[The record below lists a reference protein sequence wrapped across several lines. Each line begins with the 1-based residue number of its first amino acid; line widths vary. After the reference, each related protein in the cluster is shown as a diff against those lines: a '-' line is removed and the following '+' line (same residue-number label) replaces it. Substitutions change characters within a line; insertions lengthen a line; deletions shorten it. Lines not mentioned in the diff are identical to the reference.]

1 MVFTDKIN
9 IVMHHSSQGMY
20 KKNILSKS
28 LNMEVFRSSIGVL
41 LIFFLLV
48 VGSRIVGYFEQAA
61 EGNIDPGIIL
71 SVIALRFPDFITLL
85 IPLSFFLG
93 LLITIGRLNSEGE
106 IHGYFSAGLS
116 KFNLIKFLLPQAFI
130 YFFITLVLSLYIAP
144 YTKNLSKDLLVID
157 SFEEQIDAIQSDE
170 IVSLDDGG
178 FLYVQTADEGLIKG
192 VKLFQVDEDNSFIV
206 ISDELLTTEKDK
218 TIELNLKNGS
228 FYGGL
233 FSESSKIISNF
244 NNFNFEIDKNM
255 SQSNDLSLTKLF
267 DYSSASDQATFQWNI
282 SIPITILILLLYGIY
297 ISSSKPREGKFS
309 FMLPGMLIYVSYL
322 SLLILGREFISDN
335 PGSIFNLWFIHG
347 LFILFLFLYAYREK
361 IIFVSF
367 ANLAIQENI
376 YLRYFIGIMIFILFI
391 WMAA

>member
-61 EGNIDPGIIL
+61 DGNIDPGIIL

-178 FLYVQTADEGLIKG
+178 FLYVQTADEGSIKG
-192 VKLFQVDEDNSFIV
+192 VKLFQVDKDNSFIV

-244 NNFNFEIDKNM
+244 NNFNFEIDKNI

-267 DYSSASDQATFQWNI
+267 DYSSSSDQATFQWNI

-309 FMLPGMLIYVSYL
+309 FLLPGMLIYVSYL

-335 PGSIFNLWFIHG
+335 PGSIFNLWFIHV
-347 LFILFLFLYAYREK
+347 LFILFLLLYAYREK

-391 WMAA
+391 WMVA

>member
-28 LNMEVFRSSIGVL
+28 LNIEVFRSSISVL

-144 YTKNLSKDLLVID
+144 YTKNLSKELLVID

-192 VKLFQVDEDNSFIV
+192 VKLFHVDEDNSFIV
-206 ISDELLTTEKDK
+206 ISDELITIEKDK

-244 NNFNFEIDKNM
+244 NNFNFEIDKNI
-255 SQSNDLSLTKLF
+255 SRSNDLSLTKLF
-267 DYSSASDQATFQWNI
+267 DYSSESDKATFQWNV

-322 SLLILGREFISDN
+322 SLLILGRELISDN
-335 PGSIFNLWFIHG
+335 PESIFNLWFIHG
-347 LFILFLFLYAYREK
+347 LFVLFLFLYVYREK
-361 IIFVSF
+361 IVLVSF

-376 YLRYFIGIMIFILFI
+376 YLRYLIGIMIFILFL
-391 WMAA
+391 WMVT

>member
-28 LNMEVFRSSIGVL
+28 LNIEVFRSSISVL

-106 IHGYFSAGLS
+106 IHGYFSASLS
-116 KFNLIKFLLPQAFI
+116 KFNLIKFLLPQTFI

-144 YTKNLSKDLLVID
+144 YTKNLSKELLVID

-178 FLYVQTADEGLIKG
+178 FLYVQTVDEGLIKG
-192 VKLFQVDEDNSFIV
+192 VKFFQVDEDNSFIV
-206 ISDELLTTEKDK
+206 ISDELLTKEKDK

-322 SLLILGREFISDN
+322 SLLILSREFISDN
-335 PGSIFNLWFIHG
+335 PSSIFNLWFIHG
-347 LFILFLFLYAYREK
+347 LFTLFLFLYVYREK
-361 IIFVSF
+361 IILVSF

-376 YLRYFIGIMIFILFI
+376 YLRYLIGIMIFILFI
-391 WMAA
+391 WMVA

>member
-61 EGNIDPGIIL
+61 DGNIDPGIIL

-267 DYSSASDQATFQWNI
+267 DYSSSSDQATFQWNI

-309 FMLPGMLIYVSYL
+309 FLLPGMLIYVSYL

-335 PGSIFNLWFIHG
+335 PGSIFNLWFIHV
-347 LFILFLFLYAYREK
+347 LFILFLLLYAYREK

-391 WMAA
+391 WMVA

>member
-48 VGSRIVGYFEQAA
+48 VGSRVVGYFEQAA

-71 SVIALRFPDFITLL
+71 SVIVLRFPDFITLL

-206 ISDELLTTEKDK
+206 ISDELLTKEKDK

-322 SLLILGREFISDN
+322 SLLILSREFISDN
-335 PGSIFNLWFIHG
+335 PSSIFNLWFIHG
-347 LFILFLFLYAYREK
+347 LFVLFLFLYGYREK
-361 IIFVSF
+361 IILVSF

-376 YLRYFIGIMIFILFI
+376 YLRYLIGIMIFILFI
-391 WMAA
+391 WVVT

>member
-28 LNMEVFRSSIGVL
+28 LNIEVFRSSIGVL
-41 LIFFLLV
+41 LVFFLLV

-233 FSESSKIISNF
+233 FSETSKIISNF

-267 DYSSASDQATFQWNI
+267 DYSLASDQATFQWNI

-322 SLLILGREFISDN
+322 SLLILAREFISDN

-347 LFILFLFLYAYREK
+347 LFVLFLLLYTYREK
-361 IIFVSF
+361 IIFLSF
-367 ANLAIQENI
+367 ANMTIQENI
-376 YLRYFIGIMIFILFI
+376 NFRYFIGIMIFILFI
-391 WMAA
+391 WMVT

>member
-28 LNMEVFRSSIGVL
+28 LNIEVFRSSIGVL

-48 VGSRIVGYFEQAA
+48 VGSRVVGYFEQAA

-218 TIELNLKNGS
+218 TFELNLKNGS

-361 IIFVSF
+361 IILVSF

-376 YLRYFIGIMIFILFI
+376 YLRYFIGIMVFILFI
-391 WMAA
+391 WMVA

>member
-71 SVIALRFPDFITLL
+71 SVITLRFPDFITLL

-218 TIELNLKNGS
+218 TIELNLKNGP

-391 WMAA
+391 WMVA

>member
-144 YTKNLSKDLLVID
+144 YTKNLSKELLVID

-233 FSESSKIISNF
+233 FSETSKIISNF

-267 DYSSASDQATFQWNI
+267 DYSLASDQATFQWNI

-322 SLLILGREFISDN
+322 SLLILAREFISDN

-347 LFILFLFLYAYREK
+347 LFVLFLLLYTYREK
-361 IIFVSF
+361 IIFLSF
-367 ANLAIQENI
+367 ANMTIQENI
-376 YLRYFIGIMIFILFI
+376 NFRYFIGIMIFILFI
-391 WMAA
+391 WMVT

>member
-28 LNMEVFRSSIGVL
+28 LNIEVFRSSISVL

-48 VGSRIVGYFEQAA
+48 VGSRVVGYFEQAA

-144 YTKNLSKDLLVID
+144 YSKNLSKELLVID

-178 FLYVQTADEGLIKG
+178 FLYVQTADEGLLKG

-244 NNFNFEIDKNM
+244 NNFNFEIDKNI

-282 SIPITILILLLYGIY
+282 SIPMTILILLLYGIY

-391 WMAA
+391 WMVA

>member
-71 SVIALRFPDFITLL
+71 SVITLRFPDFITLL

-178 FLYVQTADEGLIKG
+178 FLYVQTANEGLIKG

-322 SLLILGREFISDN
+322 SLLILSREFISDN
-335 PGSIFNLWFIHG
+335 PSSIFNLWFIHG
-347 LFILFLFLYAYREK
+347 LFVLFLFLYVYREK
-361 IIFVSF
+361 IILLSF

-376 YLRYFIGIMIFILFI
+376 YLRYLIGIMIFILFI
-391 WMAA
+391 WMVA

>member
-48 VGSRIVGYFEQAA
+48 VGSRVVGYFEQAA

-71 SVIALRFPDFITLL
+71 SVITLRFPDFITLL

-178 FLYVQTADEGLIKG
+178 FLYVQTVDEGLIEG
-192 VKLFQVDEDNSFIV
+192 VKLFQVDKDNSFIV
-206 ISDELLTTEKDK
+206 ISDELITIEKDK

-244 NNFNFEIDKNM
+244 NNFNFEIDKNI
-255 SQSNDLSLTKLF
+255 SRSNDLSLTKLF
-267 DYSSASDQATFQWNI
+267 DYSSASDKATFQWNV

-322 SLLILGREFISDN
+322 SLLILGRELISDN
-335 PGSIFNLWFIHG
+335 PESIFNLWFIHG
-347 LFILFLFLYAYREK
+347 LFVLFLFLYVYREK
-361 IIFVSF
+361 IVLVSF

-376 YLRYFIGIMIFILFI
+376 YLRYLIGIMIFILFL
-391 WMAA
+391 WMVT

>member
-41 LIFFLLV
+41 SIFFLLV

-71 SVIALRFPDFITLL
+71 SVITLRFPDFITLL

-157 SFEEQIDAIQSDE
+157 SLEEQIDAIQSDE

-391 WMAA
+391 WMVA

>member
-71 SVIALRFPDFITLL
+71 SVIVLRFPDFITLL

-391 WMAA
+391 WMVA

>member
-157 SFEEQIDAIQSDE
+157 SLEEQIDAIQSDE

-218 TIELNLKNGS
+218 TIELNLKNGT

-367 ANLAIQENI
+367 PNLAIQENI

-391 WMAA
+391 WMVA

>member
-28 LNMEVFRSSIGVL
+28 LNIEVFRSSIGVL
-41 LIFFLLV
+41 LVFFLLV
-48 VGSRIVGYFEQAA
+48 VGSRVVGYFEQAA

-116 KFNLIKFLLPQAFI
+116 KFYLIKFLLPQAFI
-130 YFFITLVLSLYIAP
+130 YFFITLILSLYIAP

-244 NNFNFEIDKNM
+244 NNFNFEIDKNI

-267 DYSSASDQATFQWNI
+267 DYSSSSDQATFQWNI

-309 FMLPGMLIYVSYL
+309 FLLPGMLIYVSYL

-335 PGSIFNLWFIHG
+335 PGSIFNLWFIHV
-347 LFILFLFLYAYREK
+347 LFILFLLLYAYREK

-391 WMAA
+391 WMVA

>member
-28 LNMEVFRSSIGVL
+28 LNIEVFRSSIGVL
-41 LIFFLLV
+41 LVFFLLV
-48 VGSRIVGYFEQAA
+48 VGSRVVGYFEQAA

-71 SVIALRFPDFITLL
+71 SVIVLRFPDFITLL

-144 YTKNLSKDLLVID
+144 YTKNLSKELLVID

-170 IVSLDDGG
+170 IVSLDNGG

-192 VKLFQVDEDNSFIV
+192 VKFFQVDEDNSFIV
-206 ISDELLTTEKDK
+206 ISDELLTKEKDK

-267 DYSSASDQATFQWNI
+267 DYSSASDQATFQWNV

-322 SLLILGREFISDN
+322 SLLILSREFISDN
-335 PGSIFNLWFIHG
+335 PSSIFNLWFIHG
-347 LFILFLFLYAYREK
+347 LFVLFLFLYVYREK
-361 IIFVSF
+361 IILVSF

-376 YLRYFIGIMIFILFI
+376 YLRYLIGIMIFILFI
-391 WMAA
+391 WVVT

>member
-178 FLYVQTADEGLIKG
+178 FLYVQTANEGLIKG

-391 WMAA
+391 WMVA

>member
-28 LNMEVFRSSIGVL
+28 LNIEVFRSSIGVL
-41 LIFFLLV
+41 LVFFLLV
-48 VGSRIVGYFEQAA
+48 VGSRVVDYFEQAA

-71 SVIALRFPDFITLL
+71 SVIVLRFPDFITLL

-116 KFNLIKFLLPQAFI
+116 KFNLIKFLLPQVFI

-178 FLYVQTADEGLIKG
+178 FLYVQTADEGLLEG

-233 FSESSKIISNF
+233 FSESPKIISNF
-244 NNFNFEIDKNM
+244 NNFNFEIDKNI

-335 PGSIFNLWFIHG
+335 PSSIFNLWFIHG
-347 LFILFLFLYAYREK
+347 LFVLFLFLYVCREK

-376 YLRYFIGIMIFILFI
+376 YLRYLIGIMIFILFM
-391 WMAA
+391 WMVT

>member
-41 LIFFLLV
+41 LVFFLLV
-48 VGSRIVGYFEQAA
+48 VGSRVVGYFEQAA

-71 SVIALRFPDFITLL
+71 SVIVLRFPDFITLL

-178 FLYVQTADEGLIKG
+178 FLYVQTANEGLIKG

-391 WMAA
+391 WMVA

>member
-48 VGSRIVGYFEQAA
+48 VGSRVVGYFEQAA

-267 DYSSASDQATFQWNI
+267 DYSSASDQATLQWNI

-322 SLLILGREFISDN
+322 SLLILSREFISDN
-335 PGSIFNLWFIHG
+335 PSSIFNLWFIHG
-347 LFILFLFLYAYREK
+347 LFVLFLFLYVYREK
-361 IIFVSF
+361 IILVSF

-376 YLRYFIGIMIFILFI
+376 YLRYLIGIMIFILFM
-391 WMAA
+391 WMVT

>member
-178 FLYVQTADEGLIKG
+178 FLYVQTANEGLIKG

-335 PGSIFNLWFIHG
+335 PGSIFNLWFIHV
-347 LFILFLFLYAYREK
+347 LFILFLLLYAYREK

-391 WMAA
+391 WMVA

>member
-9 IVMHHSSQGMY
+9 IVMHHSSQGMC

-28 LNMEVFRSSIGVL
+28 LNIEVFRSSISVL

-48 VGSRIVGYFEQAA
+48 VGSRVVGYFEQAA

-116 KFNLIKFLLPQAFI
+116 KLNLIKFLSLQAFI
-130 YFFITLVLSLYIAP
+130 YFIITLVLSLYIAP

-178 FLYVQTADEGLIKG
+178 FLYVQTADEGTIGG

-206 ISDELLTTEKDK
+206 ISDELVTIDKDK

-267 DYSSASDQATFQWNI
+267 DYSAASDQATFQWNI
-282 SIPITILILLLYGIY
+282 SIPITIFILLLYGIY

-335 PGSIFNLWFIHG
+335 PSSIFNLWFIHG
-347 LFILFLFLYAYREK
+347 LFVLFLFLYVYREK
-361 IIFVSF
+361 IILVSF

-376 YLRYFIGIMIFILFI
+376 YLRYLIGIMVFILFI
-391 WMAA
+391 WMVT

>member
-28 LNMEVFRSSIGVL
+28 LNIEVFRSSISVL

-130 YFFITLVLSLYIAP
+130 YFFITLVLSIYIAP
-144 YTKNLSKDLLVID
+144 YTKNLSKELLVID

-178 FLYVQTADEGLIKG
+178 FLYVQTVDEGLIEG
-192 VKLFQVDEDNSFIV
+192 VKFFQVDEDNSFIV
-206 ISDELLTTEKDK
+206 ISDELLTQEKDK

-335 PGSIFNLWFIHG
+335 PGSIFNLWFIHV
-347 LFILFLFLYAYREK
+347 LFILFLLLYAYREK

-391 WMAA
+391 WMVA

>member
-71 SVIALRFPDFITLL
+71 SVITLRFPDFITLL

-322 SLLILGREFISDN
+322 SLLILSREFISDN
-335 PGSIFNLWFIHG
+335 PSSIFNLWFIHG

-391 WMAA
+391 WMVT

>member
-178 FLYVQTADEGLIKG
+178 FLYVQTVDEGLIKG

-391 WMAA
+391 WMVA

>member
-28 LNMEVFRSSIGVL
+28 LNIEVFRSSIGVL
-41 LIFFLLV
+41 LVFFLLV
-48 VGSRIVGYFEQAA
+48 VGSRVVGYFEQAA

-71 SVIALRFPDFITLL
+71 SVIVLRFPDFITLL

-116 KFNLIKFLLPQAFI
+116 KLNLIKFLLPQAFI

-144 YTKNLSKDLLVID
+144 YTKNLSKELLVID

-170 IVSLDDGG
+170 IVSLDNGG

-192 VKLFQVDEDNSFIV
+192 VKFFQVDEDNSFIV
-206 ISDELLTTEKDK
+206 ISDELLTKEKDK

-322 SLLILGREFISDN
+322 SLLILSREFISDN
-335 PGSIFNLWFIHG
+335 PSSIFNLWFIHG
-347 LFILFLFLYAYREK
+347 LFVLFLFLYVYREK
-361 IIFVSF
+361 IILVSF

-376 YLRYFIGIMIFILFI
+376 YLRYLIGIMIFILFI
-391 WMAA
+391 WVVT

>member
-71 SVIALRFPDFITLL
+71 SVITLRFPDFITLL

-218 TIELNLKNGS
+218 TIELNLKNGT

-367 ANLAIQENI
+367 TNLAIQENI

-391 WMAA
+391 WMVA

>member
-71 SVIALRFPDFITLL
+71 SVITLRFPDFITLL

-335 PGSIFNLWFIHG
+335 PSSIFNLWFIHG
-347 LFILFLFLYAYREK
+347 LFVLFLFLYVYREK
-361 IIFVSF
+361 IILVSF

-376 YLRYFIGIMIFILFI
+376 YLRYLIGIMIFILFI
-391 WMAA
+391 WMVT

>member
-71 SVIALRFPDFITLL
+71 SVITLRFPDFITLL

-376 YLRYFIGIMIFILFI
+376 YLRYLIGIMIFILFI
-391 WMAA
+391 WMVA

>member
-244 NNFNFEIDKNM
+244 NNFNFEIDKNI

-376 YLRYFIGIMIFILFI
+376 FLRYFIGIMIFILFI
-391 WMAA
+391 WMVA

>member
-71 SVIALRFPDFITLL
+71 SVITLRFPDFITLL

-267 DYSSASDQATFQWNI
+267 DYSSASDQATLQWNI

-391 WMAA
+391 WMVA

>member
-1 MVFTDKIN
+1 
-9 IVMHHSSQGMY
+9 MHHSSQGMY

-61 EGNIDPGIIL
+61 DGNIDPGIIL

-244 NNFNFEIDKNM
+244 NNFNFEIDKNI

-267 DYSSASDQATFQWNI
+267 DYSSSSDQATFQWNI

-309 FMLPGMLIYVSYL
+309 FLLPGMLIYVSYL

-335 PGSIFNLWFIHG
+335 PGSIFNLWFIHV
-347 LFILFLFLYAYREK
+347 LFILFLLLYAYREK

-391 WMAA
+391 WMVA

>member
-28 LNMEVFRSSIGVL
+28 LNIEVFRSSIGVL
-41 LIFFLLV
+41 LVFFLLV
-48 VGSRIVGYFEQAA
+48 VGSRVVGYFEQAA

-71 SVIALRFPDFITLL
+71 SVIVLRFPDFITLL

-116 KFNLIKFLLPQAFI
+116 KLNLVKFLLPQAFI

-144 YTKNLSKDLLVID
+144 YTKNLSKELLVID

-170 IVSLDDGG
+170 IVSLDNGG

-206 ISDELLTTEKDK
+206 ISDELLTKEKDK

-391 WMAA
+391 WMVA

>member
-71 SVIALRFPDFITLL
+71 SVIVLRFPDFITLL

-267 DYSSASDQATFQWNI
+267 DYSSASDQATFQWNL

-391 WMAA
+391 WMVA

>member
-28 LNMEVFRSSIGVL
+28 LNIEVFRSSIGVL
-41 LIFFLLV
+41 LVFFLLV
-48 VGSRIVGYFEQAA
+48 VGSRVAGYFEQAA
-61 EGNIDPGIIL
+61 EGNIDPGIIV

-178 FLYVQTADEGLIKG
+178 FLYVQTVDEGLIEG
-192 VKLFQVDEDNSFIV
+192 VKLFQVNEDNSFIV
-206 ISDELLTTEKDK
+206 ISDELITIEKDK

-244 NNFNFEIDKNM
+244 NNFNFEIDKNI
-255 SQSNDLSLTKLF
+255 SRSNDLSLTKLF
-267 DYSSASDQATFQWNI
+267 DYSSASDKATFQWNV

-322 SLLILGREFISDN
+322 SLLILGRELISDN
-335 PGSIFNLWFIHG
+335 PESIFNLWFIHG
-347 LFILFLFLYAYREK
+347 LFVLFLFLYVYREK
-361 IIFVSF
+361 IVLVSF

-376 YLRYFIGIMIFILFI
+376 YLRYLIGIMIFILFL
-391 WMAA
+391 WMVT

>member
-71 SVIALRFPDFITLL
+71 SVITLRFPDFITLL

-178 FLYVQTADEGLIKG
+178 FLYVQTVDEGLIEG
-192 VKLFQVDEDNSFIV
+192 VKLFQVDKDNSFIV
-206 ISDELLTTEKDK
+206 ISDELITIEKDK

-391 WMAA
+391 WMVT

>member
-28 LNMEVFRSSIGVL
+28 LNIEVFRSSIGVL
-41 LIFFLLV
+41 LVFFLLV

-178 FLYVQTADEGLIKG
+178 FLYVQSADEGLIKG

-244 NNFNFEIDKNM
+244 NNFNFEIDKNI

-282 SIPITILILLLYGIY
+282 SIPMTILILLLYGIY

-361 IIFVSF
+361 IIFLSF
-367 ANLAIQENI
+367 ANLTIQENI
-376 YLRYFIGIMIFILFI
+376 YFRFFIGIMTFILFI
-391 WMAA
+391 WMVA

>member
-28 LNMEVFRSSIGVL
+28 LNIEVFRSSIGVL

-48 VGSRIVGYFEQAA
+48 VGSRVVGYFEQAA

-71 SVIALRFPDFITLL
+71 SVIVLRFPDFITLL

-116 KFNLIKFLLPQAFI
+116 KLNLVKFLLPQAFI

-144 YTKNLSKDLLVID
+144 YTKNLSKELLVID

-170 IVSLDDGG
+170 IVSLDNGG

-192 VKLFQVDEDNSFIV
+192 VKFFQVDEDNSFIV
-206 ISDELLTTEKDK
+206 ISDELLTKEKDK

-267 DYSSASDQATFQWNI
+267 DYSSASDQATFQWNV

-322 SLLILGREFISDN
+322 SLLILSREFISDN
-335 PGSIFNLWFIHG
+335 PSSIFNLWFIHG
-347 LFILFLFLYAYREK
+347 LFVLFLFLYVYREK
-361 IIFVSF
+361 IILVSF

-376 YLRYFIGIMIFILFI
+376 YLRYLIGIMIFILFI
-391 WMAA
+391 WVVT

>member
-71 SVIALRFPDFITLL
+71 SVITLRFPDFITLL

-178 FLYVQTADEGLIKG
+178 FLYVQTVDEGLIEG

-206 ISDELLTTEKDK
+206 ISDELITIEKDK

-244 NNFNFEIDKNM
+244 NNFNFEIDKNI
-255 SQSNDLSLTKLF
+255 SRSNDLSLTKLF
-267 DYSSASDQATFQWNI
+267 DYSSESDKATFQWNV

-322 SLLILGREFISDN
+322 SLLILGRELISDN
-335 PGSIFNLWFIHG
+335 PESIFNLWFIHG
-347 LFILFLFLYAYREK
+347 LFVLFLFLYVYREK
-361 IIFVSF
+361 IVLVSF

-376 YLRYFIGIMIFILFI
+376 YLRYLIGIMIFILFL
-391 WMAA
+391 WMVT